1 MKKINIYSLLFLS
14 PWIISFLLFWLYPLI
29 YSFVLSFSEY
39 KTLTNEIELIGFGN
53 YIKLFNDPYFFQALK
68 NTTIFTFGTVPVTCF
83 LSLFFA
89 VIVND
94 ISGKF
99 QEWLKSTFFIPS
111 VTSLVVI
118 SLIFTNLYSGNG
130 YINSLMNM
138 LGLPYPEKGWLLE
151 PSTSLAAIM
160 LMDIWLSIGYYMIIF
175 LSYLQTIPKD
185 LYSVAELEGLSKSG
199 QFWKITVPL
208 MKPAIMFV
216 LIINTIKSF
225 QVFVEIYVMTKGGPL
240 GSTNTLVYAIFDKAF
255 NQFDQVSY
263 ASAIAYVLF
272 LILIVLS
279 VLQMKLLKTK

>member
-1 MKKINIYSLLFLS
+1 MKKNNLYAYIFLL
-14 PWIISFLLFWLYPLI
+14 PWILSFLIFWLYPLI

-39 KTLTNEIELIGFGN
+39 KTLTNEIEIIGFGN
-53 YIKLFNDPYFFQALK
+53 YIKLLNDPYFYQALK
-68 NTTIFTFGTVPVTCF
+68 NTTIFTFGTVPITCF
-83 LSLFFA
+83 LSLMFA
-89 VIVND
+89 VL
-94 ISGKF
+94 ISDVKGKF

-130 YINSLMNM
+130 YINSLLNM

-151 PSTSLAAIM
+151 PSTSLFSIM
-160 LMDIWLSIGYYMIIF
+160 IMDIWLSIGYYMIIF

-185 LYSVAELEGLSKSG
+185 LYDVAELEGLNKRG

-255 NQFDQVSY
+255 NQFDQISY

-272 LILIVLS
+272 FILIILS
-279 VLQMKLLKTK
+279 ILQMKLLKTK

>member
-1 MKKINIYSLLFLS
+1 MKKNNLYSLLFLS
-14 PWIISFLLFWLYPLI
+14 PWIISFLLFWLFPLI
-29 YSFVLSFSEY
+29 YSFILIFSEY

-68 NTTIFTFGTVPVTCF
+68 NTTIFTLGTVPVTCF

-94 ISGKF
+94 VSGKF
-99 QEWLKSTFFIPS
+99 QEWLKSSFFIPS

-151 PSTSLAAIM
+151 PSTSLTSIM

>member
-1 MKKINIYSLLFLS
+1 MKKNNLYSLLFLS

-29 YSFVLSFSEY
+29 YSFILSFSEY

-68 NTTIFTFGTVPVTCF
+68 NTTIFTLGTVPVTCF

-94 ISGKF
+94 VSGKF
-99 QEWLKSTFFIPS
+99 QEWLKSSFFIPS

-151 PSTSLAAIM
+151 PSTSLTSIM

>member
-1 MKKINIYSLLFLS
+1 MTQESQRDH
-14 PWIISFLLFWLYPLI
+14 
-29 YSFVLSFSEY
+29 
-39 KTLTNEIELIGFGN
+39 GN
-53 YIKLFNDPYFFQALK
+53 GVSQALK
-68 NTTIFTFGTVPVTCF
+68 NTIIFTFGTVPITCF
-83 LSLFFA
+83 LSLMFA
-89 VIVND
+89 VL
-94 ISGKF
+94 ISDVKGKF

-130 YINSLMNM
+130 YINSLLNM

-151 PSTSLAAIM
+151 PSTSLFSIM
-160 LMDIWLSIGYYMIIF
+160 IMDIWLSIGYYMIIF

-185 LYSVAELEGLSKSG
+185 LYDVAELEGLNKRG

-255 NQFDQVSY
+255 NQFDQISY

-272 LILIVLS
+272 FILIILS
-279 VLQMKLLKTK
+279 ILQMKLLKTK

>member
-1 MKKINIYSLLFLS
+1 MKKNNLYAYIFLL
-14 PWIISFLLFWLYPLI
+14 PWILSFLIFWLYPLI

-39 KTLTNEIELIGFGN
+39 KTLTNEIEIIGFGN
-53 YIKLFNDPYFFQALK
+53 YIKLLKDPYFYQALK

-83 LSLFFA
+83 LSLMFA
-89 VIVND
+89 VL
-94 ISGKF
+94 ISDVKGKF

-130 YINSLMNM
+130 YINSLLNM

-151 PSTSLAAIM
+151 PSTSLFSIM
-160 LMDIWLSIGYYMIIF
+160 IMDIWLSIGYYMIIF

-185 LYSVAELEGLSKSG
+185 LYDVAELEGLNKRG

-255 NQFDQVSY
+255 NQFDQISY

-272 LILIVLS
+272 FILIILS
-279 VLQMKLLKTK
+279 ILQMKLLKTK

>member
-1 MKKINIYSLLFLS
+1 MKKNSIYSFLFLS
-14 PWIISFLLFWLYPLI
+14 PWIISFLLFWFYPLI

-39 KTLTNEIELIGFGN
+39 KTLTNEIDLIGFGN
-53 YIKLFNDPYFFQALK
+53 YIKLFKDPYFFQALE
-68 NTTIFTFGTVPVTCF
+68 NTTIFAFGTVPVTCF

-89 VIVND
+89 VTIND
-94 ISGKF
+94 ITGKF

-118 SLIFTNLYSGNG
+118 SLIFTNLYAGNG
-130 YINSLMNM
+130 YINSLLGM
-138 LGLPYPEKGWLLE
+138 LGMPFPEKGWLLE
-151 PSTSLAAIM
+151 PSTSLFAIM
-160 LMDIWLSIGYYMIIF
+160 IMDIWLSVGYYMIIF

-185 LYSVAELEGLSKSG
+185 LYSVAELEGLSKNG

-272 LILIVLS
+272 IILIILS
-279 VLQMKLLKTK
+279 LLQMKFLRTK